1 MSGYLHFQ
9 QVFAWPLCK
18 ELPVSLKTPR
28 WVPTLVSL
36 HLVGKETERSACGG
50 LHADPKGQSGKGSG
64 GHLVGAPCVTEEE
77 TVAVQVKKIQ
87 ATWSEGQWQCLEAGL
102 LTPRPALH
110 LPRHSQP
117 RLYCPLYPAHQLGSP
132 ACHSIL
138 CSHSVQLEDI

>member
-18 ELPVSLKTPR
+18 EGPENPK
-28 WVPTLVSL
+28 
-36 HLVGKETERSACGG
+36 VGPYPGELALGGEGDRERSACGG
-50 LHADPKGQSGKGSG
+50 LHTDPKGQSGKGSG
-64 GHLVGAPCVTEEE
+64 GHLLGAPCVIEEE

-87 ATWSEGQWQCLEAGL
+87 AMWPEGQWQCLEAGL

-117 RLYCPLYPAHQLGSP
+117 RLYCPLSPTHQLGSS

-138 CSHSVQLEDI
+138 RSHSVQLEDF